1 VQMQQSADLKSLDEL
16 IAKLGGVESGSQS
29 PGLFGLLLEHMQ
41 GARRGL
47 MGSMRA
53 EYRSNLQ
60 FARESVACI
69 PGKTARDEA
78 TNTLQGLIDNDHMRA
93 SDHMR
98 SLGSR

>member
-1 VQMQQSADLKSLDEL
+1 MQQRADLKSLDDL
-16 IAKLGGVESGSQS
+16 IAKLGGAGVGWQS

-78 TNTLQGLIDNDHMRA
+78 TKTLQGLID
-93 SDHMR
+93 SDHSRSSDHIR
-98 SLGSR
+98 SLGGR